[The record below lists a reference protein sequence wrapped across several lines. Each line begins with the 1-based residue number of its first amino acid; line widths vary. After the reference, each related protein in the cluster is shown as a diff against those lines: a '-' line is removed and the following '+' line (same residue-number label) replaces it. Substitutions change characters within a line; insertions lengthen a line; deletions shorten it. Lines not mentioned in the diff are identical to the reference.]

1 MTIGLRPRWRPT
13 HMKLNRTRLYWSNSS
28 ERMSCATH
36 CRCPLDLP
44 NNYVRWLAT
53 RSRRLVMIG
62 WKLVAWCVSFTHTVP
77 TPRFD
82 VSKMRH
88 PILWLTGWMKL
99 PSNSSNGPMVNILMP
114 PWPIQFSLFLCTF
127 VFFLLEKME
136 SEVCFMVLD
145 INDWHV
151 GLLCTASNKFQ
162 LQ

>member
-114 PWPIQFSLFLCTF
+114 PWPIQFSLFFVHLCVLPSWKNGIRG
-127 VFFLLEKME
+127 VFHGSGHQRLTRRPTMY
-136 SEVCFMVLD
+136 S
-145 INDWHV
+145 
-151 GLLCTASNKFQ
+151 Q
-162 LQ
+162 